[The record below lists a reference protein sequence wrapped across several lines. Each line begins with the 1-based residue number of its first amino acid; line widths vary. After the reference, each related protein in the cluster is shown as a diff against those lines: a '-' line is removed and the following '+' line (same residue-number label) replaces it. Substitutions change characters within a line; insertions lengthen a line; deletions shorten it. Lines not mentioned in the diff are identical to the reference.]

1 MFNSNDKINPE
12 PPKKPDLDIDKE
24 KKLAKIDRN
33 VSPENVAERKKKIE
47 QVFVKLIVFGLIV
60 GAILSVG
67 AYYLLNKLGLTKK
80 PYEIEQEK
88 IEQQRSPS
96 LEEIRTVP
104 QIPNSTTEI

>member
-1 MFNSNDKINPE
+1 MFQPNDKINPE
-12 PPKKPDLDIDKE
+12 LPDNNDLEIDKE
-24 KKLAKIDRN
+24 KNLDKIDRN
-33 VSPENVAERKKKIE
+33 VSPKNVAQQKKQIE
-47 QVFVKLIVFGLIV
+47 KVFFKLIAFGLIF

-80 PYEIEQEK
+80 PYEIEREK

-96 LEEIRTVP
+96 LEEIRTIP